1 MTVSLR
7 QPYKRAGDG
16 VPVAVLLEDRE
27 AVRPF
32 LMRDPIR
39 NATVIH
45 RMFHNPDF
53 ALAFADTLPEPKAVL
68 ALAPADGP
76 DEPHQFALHAT
87 DPLAALHV
95 LKSVPPGACFFHVAD
110 DLAFPA
116 LRQVVTVGWWGEA
129 VYYAM
134 DASSFR
140 DLQAHE
146 VRAVEGKFAGMIAKL
161 WTDDWPAENYVRSRA
176 EGGPSAGV
184 YVDGELVAWNLTH
197 LETDDVVMMGF
208 LHVLDAHRGKGY
220 AKSVGTALARQVLA
234 KGKTPC
240 CHVYVDN
247 APSIRLTEA
256 LGFRRV
262 CVQAW
267 GDGVVRA

>member
-1 MTVSLR
+1 M
-7 QPYKRAGDG
+7 
-16 VPVAVLLEDRE
+16 AVLLEDRE
-27 AVRPF
+27 AVRP
-32 LMRDPIR
+32 LLRRDPIR

-53 ALAFADTLPEPKAVL
+53 TLAFADTLPEPKAVL
-68 ALAPADGP
+68 ALKPAEGT

-87 DPLAALHV
+87 NPLAALHV
-95 LKSVPPGACFFHVAD
+95 LKAVPPGSCIYHVAD
-110 DLAFPA
+110 ELAFPA

-129 VYYAM
+129 ICYAM
-134 DASSFR
+134 DRESFR
-140 DLQAHE
+140 DLQTHE
-146 VRAVEGKFAGMIAKL
+146 VRPVEPRHAGMIAKI
-161 WTDDWPAENYVRSRA
+161 WAPEWPAENYVRSRI
-176 EGGPSAGV
+176 ESGPTAGV
-184 YVDGELVAWNLTH
+184 YVDGDLVAWDLTH
-197 LETDDVVMMGF
+197 LETDDVIMMGF

-220 AKSVGTALARQVLA
+220 AKSAGAAVAKLVLA

-247 APSIRLTEA
+247 APSIKLTEE

-262 CVQAW
+262 CLQAW